1 MNKPMILRRL
11 RLRGND
17 RGFTVIE
24 LLIATSVFSTVL
36 LLSTFGIMQVGRT
49 YYKGVT
55 IIRTQNAARNVM
67 DTISQA
73 IQFSGSKPLG
83 TNNPVS
89 PLPTAA
95 TTSGRFCIGNTRYEY
110 RIGSNVGNG
119 GAMRVTENI
128 ASGCPADFA
137 FNQGRELLAQNMRIT
152 RLVIVDNGNEDYS
165 IQISVA
171 YGETDLTNPAT
182 RLCNGGAGSQFCA
195 TSELNTTITRRIN

>member
-1 MNKPMILRRL
+1 MNKPMISPRL
-11 RLRGND
+11 GLRGNGS
-17 RGFTVIE
+17 GFTVIE
-24 LLIATSVFSTVL
+24 LLIATAVFSTVL

-73 IQFSGSKPLG
+73 IQFSGSKPVG
-83 TNNPVS
+83 T
-89 PLPTAA
+89 LPTIAS
-95 TTSGRFCIGNTRYEY
+95 TSGRFCIGNTRYEY
-110 RIGSNVGNG
+110 RIGSNVGSG

-128 ASGCPADFA
+128 ASGCPADAA
-137 FNQGRELLAQNMRIT
+137 FNQGRELLAQNMRIS

-165 IQISVA
+165 IQLSVA
-171 YGETDLTNPAT
+171 YGETDLTDPTT
-182 RLCNGGAGSQFCA
+182 RLCNSGAGSQFCA